1 MRENNPFDFL
11 FRLTL
16 TFLQTSLNTLIKIF
30 VKLFYFMFRF
40 IRRKI
45 KKTIHFLNQ
54 SLTRDE
60 LFSLTLFVIFFVFT
74 DRRSNK
80 KIKYDKTKAPNILW
94 RIVALYMYLP
104 LWYEFVYP
112 CFMFFAERTPPL
124 DMTFNY
130 EFSIA
135 INKFFYFTRE
145 MERFFNGRFN
155 FIGLYNVFLYFS
167 TRFIVRFLP
176 EKIFHLP
183 MFMRYHMVLCS
194 LFSILFPLL
203 EQPYILISGIMPDN
217 SRQFLQLTTK
227 DETFAMNMAMGMVIL
242 YIFSLGNYTWQAAR
256 GKSFT
261 NIKGFFDIV
270 IRTHLG
276 FESLYK
282 NEKWSDYG
290 MDDLSDYNDNPE
302 NN

>member
-1 MRENNPFDFL
+1 MNKNNLAYYYFKLVLDLVQNFVAN
-11 FRLTL
+11 LTKIV
-16 TFLQTSLNTLIKIF
+16 IKLVYWI
-30 VKLFYFMFRF
+30 FRF

-45 KKTIHFLNQ
+45 KKTIYFLTQ
-54 SLTRDE
+54 SLTRSE
-60 LFSLTLFVIFFVFT
+60 LVSLTLFVIFFVFT
-74 DRRSNK
+74 DRKSSK
-80 KIKYDKTKAPNILW
+80 KINYEKTKAPNILW

-130 EFSIA
+130 EFSNS
-135 INKFFYFTRE
+135 IN
-145 MERFFNGRFN
+145 RFFHFARDIEGFFNRRFL

-167 TRFIVRFLP
+167 ARFIVRFIP

-183 MFMRYHMVLCS
+183 MFMRYHMVLNS
-194 LFSILFPLL
+194 LLSIIYPLL
-203 EQPYILISGIMPDN
+203 EEPYILIAGIIPDN
-217 SRQFLQLTTK
+217 SRHFLQQTTK
-227 DETFAMNMAMGMVIL
+227 DETFAMNLSICMVIFYL
-242 YIFSLGNYTWQAAR
+242 LTIGNYTWQAAR
-256 GKSFT
+256 GKSFM
-261 NIKGFFDIV
+261 NAKGFFDIV

-290 MDDLSDYNDNPE
+290 MDDLSDYNDDSE
-302 NN
+302 ND